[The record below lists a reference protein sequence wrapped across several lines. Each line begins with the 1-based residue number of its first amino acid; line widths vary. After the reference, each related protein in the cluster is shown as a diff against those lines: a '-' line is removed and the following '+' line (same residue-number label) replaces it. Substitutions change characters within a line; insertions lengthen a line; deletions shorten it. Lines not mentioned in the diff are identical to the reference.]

1 MLYNDNYNEI
11 MQMYYSFAIIT
22 IVIVLISHW
31 FIFKKAGEE
40 GWKAIIPF
48 YNSYTLCKIVIGNGW
63 PFLICFIPY
72 VNIVFSIY
80 ITVMMC
86 KAFGKSTLFKIGAVF
101 LPIIFIPILA
111 FNDDIYIGPDGEQVD
126 VNSTTN
132 KDDGPAYSTTDNG
145 CSTSVKNNPEFKDE
159 ENAEESENN

>member
-1 MLYNDNYNEI
+1 MYNNNYNEI
-11 MQMYYSFAIIT
+11 MQMYCSFAIIAM
-22 IVIVLISHW
+22 IIIIISHW

-48 YNSYTLCKIVIGNGW
+48 YNSYTLCKIAIGNGW
-63 PFLICFIPY
+63 PFLIGLIPY
-72 VNIVFSIY
+72 VNIVFGIY
-80 ITVMMC
+80 IIVMMC

-132 KDDGPAYSTTDNG
+132 KDDGPVYSTTDNG

>member
-1 MLYNDNYNEI
+1 MMYNDNYNEI

-72 VNIVFSIY
+72 VNIVFGIY
-80 ITVMMC
+80 ITVMIC
-86 KAFGKSTLFKIGAVF
+86 TAFGKSTLFKIGAVF

-111 FNDDIYIGPDGEQVD
+111 FNSDVYIGPNGEPVD
-126 VNSTTN
+126 NTSN
-132 KDDGPAYSTTDNG
+132 NMADSDSIYSTTDNG
-145 CSTSVKNNPEFKDE
+145 CSTSVKNNPEFNSTGNTEK
-159 ENAEESENN
+159 SEDN